1 MYELLFGLLS
11 AVIVAFLLPPLVPQ
25 QARGWFS
32 DSLARVVGAIIF
44 LFAVASTSYV
54 RVPDGHLGQLFR
66 VYGGGPLTEGRIV
79 AVHGENGPQAKTLTP
94 GFHAWLLVNVLY
106 NVDISNVEVSIPKG
120 RVGVLTAKDG
130 ASLRAGQAFA
140 DPFPATF
147 GTKMLDAEI
156 FLLNGGQ
163 RGPQLSVLTPGKYRL
178 NRYLWDITE
187 VDARE
192 VKAGFVG
199 VIKSNVHA
207 EIDLGTLKADKPG
220 KCDPLSF
227 GRPEEKGRLD
237 APVVPVGCVGV
248 WDKSL
253 QPGQYYYNP
262 EAFALTEID
271 TRAQVWTYAGGYRR
285 ANISLTVD
293 AKGDIVQN
301 RTEVEVPKDKDNADV
316 AVFVKMEGWDVP
328 LELRVVAQVSPSE
341 ASCVVAGVG
350 TLRQV
355 EDRVLTPSIRAITRD
370 VAGGSYEITEAKVDE
385 NGKPILDKDG
395 KPIFVTVNRPTK
407 VLDLINQR
415 PLIEG
420 EIERR
425 IRPEAQKSCVTIR
438 EVRLGEPAI
447 PPELLVAVRR
457 EQLATQLARAFVQE
471 RAAQEKRVGFRE
483 GQSDRRPAV
492 EAGRIGDQRAALGAE
507 RAGGPQRGP
516 RRARQTLA
524 DLRGPAEAGGRART
538 GVYRQ
543 AAPVRADAGYHCA
556 VCQCASRS
564 LHGSSH
570 QCAEVRSERAGGLRR
585 RGWGRR
591 PADGDPRAVASRHA
605 GKPPGAGEFPA
616 GPGNPAGTE
625 AIARISINV
634 PAIQAIR
641 RLRGSTIDL
650 RQWGLAH
657 CRLQMATRAKPRTG
671 HRDSARN
678 RDRGR

>member
-1 MYELLFGLLS
+1 MFDLAIGLLS
-11 AVIVAFLLPPLVPQ
+11 AVIIAFVLPSFLPAQVRAWFTDTVARAL
-25 QARGWFS
+25 
-32 DSLARVVGAIIF
+32 GAIVIIF
-44 LFAVASTSYV
+44 AIASTSFV

-66 VYGGGPLTEGRIV
+66 VYGGGSLTEGRIV
-79 AVHGENGPQAKTLTP
+79 AVHGENGPQGKILTP
-94 GFHAWLLVNVLY
+94 GFHPWLLVNVLY
-106 NVDISNVEVSIPKG
+106 DVDTNKLEVSIPKG
-120 RVGVLTAKDG
+120 KVGILTAKDG

-140 DPFPATF
+140 DPFPASF
-147 GTKMLDAEI
+147 GFKMLDAEV

-207 EIDLGTLKADKPG
+207 DIDLGTLKADKPG

-227 GRPEEKGRLD
+227 GRADEKGRLD

-301 RTEVEVPKDKDNADV
+301 RTEVEVAKDKDNADV

-328 LELRVVAQVSPSE
+328 LELRVVAQVSPSD

-385 NGKPILDKDG
+385 NGKPILDKEG

-457 EQLATQLARAFVQE
+457 EQLATQLARAFIQE
-471 RAAQEKRVGFRE
+471 RAAQEKRVDSEKAKATADQQSKLVESEINVQRSVQNAQAARNE
-483 GQSDRRPAV
+483 GQGERDKLSLISEGQQKQVGVLGPESTVKLRQFELMLETISKFVNAHPEV
-492 EAGRIGDQRAALGAE
+492 LTAALSNSQKFVPNVQVG
-507 RAGGPQRGP
+507 AGGGGDGVMGMLMAILGQN
-516 RRARQTLA
+516 LA
-524 DLRGPAEAGGRART
+524 GT
-538 GVYRQ
+538 G
-543 AAPVRADAGYHCA
+543 AP
-556 VCQCASRS
+556 
-564 LHGSSH
+564 
-570 QCAEVRSERAGGLRR
+570 
-585 RGWGRR
+585 
-591 PADGDPRAVASRHA
+591 
-605 GKPPGAGEFPA
+605 PPGAAPA
-616 GPGNPAGTE
+616 PK
-625 AIARISINV
+625 R
-634 PAIQAIR
+634 
-641 RLRGSTIDL
+641 
-650 RQWGLAH
+650 
-657 CRLQMATRAKPRTG
+657 
-671 HRDSARN
+671 
-678 RDRGR
+678 

>member
-1 MYELLFGLLS
+1 MVGLMLGLLLG
-11 AVIVAFLLPPLVPQ
+11 AIVAFAGPSLLPQ
-25 QARGWFS
+25 QFRNAFADTLLR
-32 DSLARVVGAIIF
+32 LVGALGIV
-44 LFAVASTSYV
+44 FAVASTSFV

-66 VYGGGPLTEGRIV
+66 VYGGGSLTDGRIV
-79 AVHGENGPQAKTLTP
+79 AVNGENGPQAKILTP
-94 GFHAWLLVNVLY
+94 GFHPWLLVNVLY
-106 NVDISNVEVSIPKG
+106 DVDTTMAEISIPKG
-120 RVGVLTAKDG
+120 KVGILTAKDG
-130 ASLRAGQAFA
+130 ASLRPGQAFA
-140 DPFPATF
+140 DPFASSF
-147 GTKMLDAEI
+147 GTKMLDAEV

-207 EIDLGTLKADKPG
+207 EIDFGTLKADKPA
-220 KCDPLSF
+220 KCDALSL
-227 GRPEEKGRLD
+227 GKPDEKGRLD

-253 QPGQYYYNP
+253 QPGQYYFNP

-328 LELRVVAQVSPSE
+328 LELRVVAQVSPAD

-350 TLRQV
+350 TLRQI

-395 KPIFVTVNRPTK
+395 KPIFITVNRPTK

-457 EQLATQLARAFVQE
+457 EQLATQLARAFIQE
-471 RAAQEKRVGFRE
+471 RAAQEKRVDSEKAKATADQQSKLVESEINVQRSVQNAQAARNE
-483 GQSDRRPAV
+483 GQGERDKLSLISEGQQKQVGVLGP
-492 EAGRIGDQRAALGAE
+492 EATVKLRQFELMLDTVARFGNAHPEVFTAALANAQKFVPNVQVG
-507 RAGGPQRGP
+507 AGGEGVAGMLMAILGQS
-516 RRARQTLA
+516 LA
-524 DLRGPAEAGGRART
+524 SGA
-538 GVYRQ
+538 
-543 AAPVRADAGYHCA
+543 
-556 VCQCASRS
+556 
-564 LHGSSH
+564 
-570 QCAEVRSERAGGLRR
+570 
-585 RGWGRR
+585 
-591 PADGDPRAVASRHA
+591 
-605 GKPPGAGEFPA
+605 PPGA
-616 GPGNPAGTE
+616 NPAHSPASPTP
-625 AIARISINV
+625 AAR
-634 PAIQAIR
+634 
-641 RLRGSTIDL
+641 
-650 RQWGLAH
+650 
-657 CRLQMATRAKPRTG
+657 
-671 HRDSARN
+671 
-678 RDRGR
+678 

>member
-1 MYELLFGLLS
+1 MTSLLLGLLL
-11 AVIVAFLLPPLVPQ
+11 AAIVASAGPTLLPQ
-25 QARGWFS
+25 QARS
-32 DSLARVVGAIIF
+32 PLADSTLRIIGVLGM
-44 LFAVASTSYV
+44 LFAIASTSFV

-66 VYGGGPLTEGRIV
+66 VYGGGALSEGRIV
-79 AVHGENGPQAKTLTP
+79 AVHGANGPQASILTP
-94 GFHAWLLVNVLY
+94 GFHPLLLVNVLY
-106 NVDISNVEVSIPKG
+106 EVDTSNLEVSIPKG
-120 RVGVLTAKDG
+120 KVGILTAKDG
-130 ASLRAGQAFA
+130 APLRAGQAFA
-140 DPFPATF
+140 DPFPSKF
-147 GTKMLDAEI
+147 GNQMLDAEV

-178 NRYLWDITE
+178 NRYLWDISE
-187 VDARE
+187 VDAKE

-199 VIKSNVHA
+199 VVKSNVHA
-207 EIDLGTLKADKPG
+207 DVDLGTLKANKPANCEFISTG
-220 KCDPLSF
+220 K
-227 GRPEEKGRLD
+227 PEEKGRLD
-237 APVVPVGCVGV
+237 APIVPVGCVGV

-253 QPGQYYYNP
+253 QPGQYYLNP

-328 LELRVVAQVSPSE
+328 LELRVVAQVSPAE

-350 TLRQV
+350 TLQQV

-385 NGKPILDKDG
+385 NSKPILDKDG

-457 EQLATQLARAFVQE
+457 EQLATQLARAFIQE
-471 RAAQEKRVGFRE
+471 RAAQEKRITSEKAKSTANQQDELVRAEIAVQRSVQLAIAAKNEGEGEKNKLTLIADGQKAQLEVLGKDDTVALRKFELTLKTLSEFADKNPRVIEAALTNAAKFVPTVSVGTSGGDGVGGMVSALF
-483 GQSDRRPAV
+483 GQSLLNAAGSAPAPSSAPTTPAPGPRPAV
-492 EAGRIGDQRAALGAE
+492 PVTTQR
-507 RAGGPQRGP
+507 
-516 RRARQTLA
+516 
-524 DLRGPAEAGGRART
+524 
-538 GVYRQ
+538 
-543 AAPVRADAGYHCA
+543 
-556 VCQCASRS
+556 
-564 LHGSSH
+564 
-570 QCAEVRSERAGGLRR
+570 
-585 RGWGRR
+585 
-591 PADGDPRAVASRHA
+591 
-605 GKPPGAGEFPA
+605 
-616 GPGNPAGTE
+616 
-625 AIARISINV
+625 
-634 PAIQAIR
+634 
-641 RLRGSTIDL
+641 
-650 RQWGLAH
+650 
-657 CRLQMATRAKPRTG
+657 
-671 HRDSARN
+671 
-678 RDRGR
+678 

>member
-1 MYELLFGLLS
+1 
-11 AVIVAFLLPPLVPQ
+11 
-25 QARGWFS
+25 
-32 DSLARVVGAIIF
+32 
-44 LFAVASTSYV
+44 
-54 RVPDGHLGQLFR
+54 
-66 VYGGGPLTEGRIV
+66 
-79 AVHGENGPQAKTLTP
+79 
-94 GFHAWLLVNVLY
+94 
-106 NVDISNVEVSIPKG
+106 
-120 RVGVLTAKDG
+120 
-130 ASLRAGQAFA
+130 
-140 DPFPATF
+140 
-147 GTKMLDAEI
+147 MLDAEV

-187 VDARE
+187 VDAKE

-199 VIKSNVHA
+199 VVKSNVHA
-207 EIDLGTLKADKPG
+207 DIDLGTLKADKPA
-220 KCDPLSF
+220 KCDFIST
-227 GRPEEKGRLD
+227 GKPEEKGRLD
-237 APVVPVGCVGV
+237 APIVPVGCVGV

-253 QPGQYYYNP
+253 QPGQYYFNP

-328 LELRVVAQVSPSE
+328 LELRVVAQVSPAE

-370 VAGGSYEITEAKVDE
+370 VAGGSYEITEAKVEE

-457 EQLATQLARAFVQE
+457 EQLATQLARAFIQE
-471 RAAQEKRVGFRE
+471 RAAQEKRVDSEKAKATADQQSKLVESEINVQRSVQNAQAARNE
-483 GQSDRRPAV
+483 GQGERDKLSLISEGQQKQVGVLGP
-492 EAGRIGDQRAALGAE
+492 EATVKLRQFELMLETIAKFGNAHPEVFTAALANAQKFVPNVQVGPVA
-507 RAGGPQRGP
+507 RAS
-516 RRARQTLA
+516 
-524 DLRGPAEAGGRART
+524 
-538 GVYRQ
+538 
-543 AAPVRADAGYHCA
+543 AAC
-556 VCQCASRS
+556 
-564 LHGSSH
+564 
-570 QCAEVRSERAGGLRR
+570 
-585 RGWGRR
+585 
-591 PADGDPRAVASRHA
+591 
-605 GKPPGAGEFPA
+605 
-616 GPGNPAGTE
+616 
-625 AIARISINV
+625 
-634 PAIQAIR
+634 
-641 RLRGSTIDL
+641 
-650 RQWGLAH
+650 
-657 CRLQMATRAKPRTG
+657 
-671 HRDSARN
+671 
-678 RDRGR
+678 